1 MHYFLYIEKACV
13 YRLNIVLYRRVR
25 LCVVFYKNSVVKDI
39 CVRVGFKTAE
49 IEVVYAGNQGKK
61 EPGFIQVKT
70 YHWKYIL
77 QQLLDYL
84 YTLHFSAIKKNYV
97 NRYW

>member
-1 MHYFLYIEKACV
+1 MCIDSILFYTAGLG
-13 YRLNIVLYRRVR
+13 
-25 LCVVFYKNSVVKDI
+25 CVVFFYKNSVVKDI

-70 YHWKYIL
+70 YH
-77 QQLLDYL
+77 
-84 YTLHFSAIKKNYV
+84 
-97 NRYW
+97 